1 MDFCAYVP
9 PRHDG
14 SPRFGM
20 FGLADS
26 REGRNFAG
34 NRWGVIFLRKSR
46 AVKQELWLELFPVS
60 KLLACGARL
69 SQPSPRATASTRSL
83 TPESR
88 DLSDAQWQILDPL
101 LPEPKR
107 RQDNGWQNF
116 FQLTIVRPVSSRL
129 SPRCL

>member
-69 SQPSPRATASTRSL
+69 SQPGRSKDSL
-83 TPESR
+83 RRFRTSAGW
-88 DLSDAQWQILDPL
+88 LFGTSDTQRIFLAC
-101 LPEPKR
+101 
-107 RQDNGWQNF
+107 
-116 FQLTIVRPVSSRL
+116 S
-129 SPRCL
+129 